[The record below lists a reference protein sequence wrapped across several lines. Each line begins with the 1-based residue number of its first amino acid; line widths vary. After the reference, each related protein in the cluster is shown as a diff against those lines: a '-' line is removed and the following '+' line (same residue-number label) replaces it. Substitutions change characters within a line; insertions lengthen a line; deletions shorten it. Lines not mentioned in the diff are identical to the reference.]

1 MNTLQSLPSLENN
14 GSPLNMVYYAK
25 SLGFLIDENLKWINH
40 IDAISK
46 KISSC
51 IGSINRVRHCLRP
64 GTLLNI
70 YHDSVKSHFDYYSV
84 LWASCGKELSDK

>member
-1 MNTLQSLPSLENN
+1 MNTLQTSPSLEIK
-14 GSPLNMVYYAK
+14 GSPLNRVYYAK

-40 IDAISK
+40 VDSISK

-51 IGSINRVRHCLRP
+51 IGSINRVRHCLSP

-70 YHDSVKSHFDYYSV
+70 YHGLVKSHFD
-84 LWASCGKELSDK
+84 